1 MCIIF
6 FCVWFPGRAGSRP
19 ENSVHVH
26 AGLPPSQ
33 LEFFLS
39 VMSLHALGFS
49 GWLGTVEI
57 PPHSLFFKFVV
68 SFVSR
73 HTFFHLLPGIWQYL
87 SLDHGSDEQ
96 SRTYP

>member
-1 MCIIF
+1 MYVYF

-49 GWLGTVEI
+49 GWLGTVET
-57 PPHSLFFKFVV
+57 PPLFFFKFVV